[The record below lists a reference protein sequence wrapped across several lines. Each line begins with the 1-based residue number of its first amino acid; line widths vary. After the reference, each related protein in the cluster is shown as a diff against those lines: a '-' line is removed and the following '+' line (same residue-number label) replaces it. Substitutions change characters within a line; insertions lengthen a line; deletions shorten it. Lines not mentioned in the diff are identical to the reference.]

1 MYTVDPVLVAQIIT
15 VAILLFAEAI
25 GSQMIK
31 EYSSSTNPF

>member
-1 MYTVDPVLVAQIIT
+1 MYTVDPTLVAQIIT
-15 VAILLFAEAI
+15 VAILLFAETI